1 MTPDLP
7 IIPTS
12 KIKKKKLEKTR
23 IHKWT
28 LFSLCFIT
36 TLVVVSLIKAYLPLL
51 VSALAMLFVWS
62 QMTKPIAEIETKS
75 TNDDTNQLD
84 LFHRQYK
91 IGRNIRRSKENYV
104 KRKIPKLHNLDRF
117 KKKLK
122 PAITFTLKKTREEV
136 IML

>member
-7 IIPTS
+7 IISTS
-12 KIKKKKLEKTR
+12 KIKKKKLEKSR

-62 QMTKPIAEIETKS
+62 QMTKPVAEIETKA
-75 TNDDTNQLD
+75 TNDDSNQLN

-91 IGRNIRRSKENYV
+91 IGRKYSKIKQE
-104 KRKIPKLHNLDRF
+104 LHTKEDS
-117 KKKLK
+117 KV
-122 PAITFTLKKTREEV
+122 A
-136 IML
+136 

>member
-7 IIPTS
+7 IIPSS
-12 KIKKKKLEKTR
+12 KAKNKTLSDTQ
-23 IHKWT
+23 IPKWT

-62 QMTKPIAEIETKS
+62 QMTKPLAVIETKA
-75 TNDDTNQLD
+75 TNEDSNQLN

-91 IGRNIRRSKENYV
+91 IGRKHSKIKDVLKNEEDRRV
-104 KRKIPKLHNLDRF
+104 
-117 KKKLK
+117 
-122 PAITFTLKKTREEV
+122 A
-136 IML
+136 

>member
-1 MTPDLP
+1 MSPDLP
-7 IIPTS
+7 IISSS
-12 KIKKKKLEKTR
+12 KPKKKKLENSS

-62 QMTKPIAEIETKS
+62 QMTKPVAEIETKA
-75 TNDDTNQLD
+75 TNDNSNQLN

-91 IGRNIRRSKENYV
+91 IGRKYNKIKKVLHEKEG
-104 KRKIPKLHNLDRF
+104 PKV
-117 KKKLK
+117 
-122 PAITFTLKKTREEV
+122 A
-136 IML
+136 

>member
-1 MTPDLP
+1 MTPNLP
-7 IIPTS
+7 IIPSS
-12 KIKKKKLEKTR
+12 KSKKDKLENSK

-91 IGRNIRRSKENYV
+91 IGRKYSKI
-104 KRKIPKLHNLDRF
+104 KRELHD
-117 KKKLK
+117 KEDSKV
-122 PAITFTLKKTREEV
+122 A
-136 IML
+136 

>member
-7 IIPTS
+7 IIPS
-12 KIKKKKLEKTR
+12 LKSKKKKKTDST

-28 LFSLCFIT
+28 IFSLCFIA

-62 QMTKPIAEIETKS
+62 QMTKPVAEIKTKT
-75 TNDDTNQLD
+75 TNDDSNQLN

-91 IGRNIRRSKENYV
+91 IGRKYSKV
-104 KRKIPKLHNLDRF
+104 KKELHEKEDT
-117 KKKLK
+117 KV
-122 PAITFTLKKTREEV
+122 A
-136 IML
+136 

>member
-7 IIPTS
+7 IIPSS
-12 KIKKKKLEKTR
+12 KSKKKKIATSQ

-28 LFSLCFIT
+28 FFSLCFIT

-91 IGRNIRRSKENYV
+91 IGRKHSKI
-104 KRKIPKLHNLDRF
+104 KRELHEKEDSQV
-117 KKKLK
+117 
-122 PAITFTLKKTREEV
+122 A
-136 IML
+136 

>member
-7 IIPTS
+7 IVPTS
-12 KIKKKKLEKTR
+12 KIKNKKLKKTR
-23 IHKWT
+23 LHKWT

-62 QMTKPIAEIETKS
+62 QMTKPIAQIETKS
-75 TNDDTNQLD
+75 TSDDTNQLD

-91 IGRNIRRSKENYV
+91 IGRKYSKI
-104 KRKIPKLHNLDRF
+104 KRELHEKEDS
-117 KKKLK
+117 KV
-122 PAITFTLKKTREEV
+122 A
-136 IML
+136 

>member
-7 IIPTS
+7 IIPSSKSKKTKLADS
-12 KIKKKKLEKTR
+12 KIP
-23 IHKWT
+23 KWT

-62 QMTKPIAEIETKS
+62 QMTKPIAEIEAKS

-91 IGRNIRRSKENYV
+91 IGRKYSKI
-104 KRKIPKLHNLDRF
+104 KRELHEKEDS
-117 KKKLK
+117 KV
-122 PAITFTLKKTREEV
+122 A
-136 IML
+136 